1 MFLSRMS
8 LIMARVKLDFLSKEE
23 EDLIHEK
30 SLEILSTI
38 GVLVRSESVLDI
50 LGENGS
56 KIDYAKKIAYV
67 PENLVLDAIASA
79 PKRFF
84 LRARNSCNDV
94 GLPTSGLPYLTTDG
108 LTLYIRDS
116 DSGERRDATRKDFGQ
131 FAMLA
136 DALEAVDFFWPIVTI
151 SDVPQAV
158 HNLYELWDSFRNCTL
173 HVQGDCTSARDAN
186 RQIELASLV
195 SGGLDE
201 LRRKPIFS
209 CAIDPVAP
217 LSFDGGAIEAQVEFA
232 RFGIPVLCHSMC
244 IAGMSSPVTIAGTL
258 AIVNAENL
266 ASLVITQL
274 ASRGAPHIYGSS
286 SAPADMVTG
295 NINFSAPE
303 CLMISAGAG
312 QMARRYQRP
321 CMVSDW
327 GAGAKG
333 QGIPSSCSELFGCMA
348 STFGAGDLVPGVGSL
363 DNAKGCS
370 LAQMVIDS
378 VIWDNFRAF
387 ARTFSITEETIALDV
402 VREVG
407 HGNSF
412 LGHQHTARKFR
423 DELFFWD
430 DEKLAMESTHTDRMI
445 PKCSE
450 IAKDILG
457 VHTVEALD
465 RSIVSEGEAMLK
477 NYAKSSR

>member
-1 MFLSRMS
+1 MGLV
-8 LIMARVKLDFLSKEE
+8 MARVKIDFLSKQE
-23 EDLIHEK
+23 EDLIHDK
-30 SLEILSTI
+30 SVEILSTI
-38 GVLVRSESVLDI
+38 GVLVRSESVLDM

-56 KIDYAKKIAYV
+56 NVDREKKIAYI
-67 PENLVLDAIASA
+67 PESLVLEAIASA
-79 PKRFF
+79 PKRFV

-94 GLPTSGLPYLTTDG
+94 ELPASELPYLTTDG
-108 LTLYIRDS
+108 LTLYMLDV
-116 DSGERRDATRKDFGQ
+116 DNGKRRNATRKDFAQ

-136 DALEAVDFFWPIVTI
+136 DALEAIGFFWPIVTI
-151 SDVPQAV
+151 SDVPQTV
-158 HNLYELWDSFRNCTL
+158 HNLYELWDAFNNCTL
-173 HVQGDCTSARDAN
+173 HVQGDCVSARDAK

-195 SGGLDE
+195 SGGSDE
-201 LRRKPIFS
+201 LRRKPLFS
-209 CAIDPVAP
+209 CAIDPIAP
-217 LSFDGGAIEAQVEFA
+217 LSFDEGAIEAQVEFA

-303 CLMISAGAG
+303 CLMLSAGAG

-321 CMVSDW
+321 SMVSDW
-327 GAGAKG
+327 GVGVKG
-333 QGIPSSCSELFGCMA
+333 QGMPSSCSELFGRMA
-348 STFGAGDLVPGVGSL
+348 STFSGSDLVPGVGGV
-363 DNAKGCS
+363 DNSKGCS
-370 LAQMVIDS
+370 LAQMVVDS

-387 ARTFSITEETIALDV
+387 SRTLSITQEMIALDV

-412 LGHQHTARKFR
+412 LSHPHTAKTFR
-423 DELFFWD
+423 NELFFWD
-430 DEKLAMESTHTDRMI
+430 DEKLAMESTLSDRMI
-445 PKCSE
+445 PKSSE
-450 IAKDILG
+450 IAKDILRD
-457 VHTVEALD
+457 HTVETLD
-465 RSIVSEGEAMLK
+465 KSIVSGGEDMLK
-477 NYAKSSR
+477 EYANSSR